1 MFSEDIAGVVK
12 FNLNRPFTVL
22 IARWRSIVAQHVNTE
37 TELDIGVESAHYL
50 EQDHAKNAK
59 RRVQ

>member
-1 MFSEDIAGVVK
+1 MDIAGVVK
-12 FNLNRPFTVL
+12 FNWNRPFTVL

-37 TELDIGVESAHYL
+37 TELDIGVESVRYL
-50 EQDHAKNAK
+50 EQDHATNAI

>member
-1 MFSEDIAGVVK
+1 MDIAGVVK
-12 FNLNRPFTVL
+12 FSWNRPFTAL
-22 IARWRSIVAQHVNTE
+22 IARWRSIVAQYVNTE